1 MSSHQKENFSIFV
14 GKIYGDTGDTRFW
27 SINFQFL
34 PKFENISLHWKTN
47 DSATYNNLATHMT
60 AKGSSI

>member
-34 PKFENISLHWKTN
+34 PKSENISLHRKTN
-47 DSATYNNLATHMT
+47 DSAIYNNLATHMT